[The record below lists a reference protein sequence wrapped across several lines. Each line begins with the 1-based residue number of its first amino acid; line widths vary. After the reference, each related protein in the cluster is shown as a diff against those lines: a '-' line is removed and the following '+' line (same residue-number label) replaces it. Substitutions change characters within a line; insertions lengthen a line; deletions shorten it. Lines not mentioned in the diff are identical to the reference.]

1 MALATGAG
9 RAVLFSAVVR
19 AAKHRSQALV
29 RLPKQARAN
38 VYRRLTIRLTGQG
51 PHSITAEMR
60 NADYS
65 TVQLPQVKVMRLRE
79 WSRV

>member
-1 MALATGAG
+1 MALATRAG

-29 RLPKQARAN
+29 RLWKQARAN
-38 VYRRLTIRLTGQG
+38 VYRRPTDRGLDRPGIIQ
-51 PHSITAEMR
+51 MC

-65 TVQLPQVKVMRLRE
+65 AVQLPQVKVMRLRE